1 MGIIDKGN
9 KNFMFK
15 IISKEIEWA
24 GSKLKLE
31 TGKIARQ
38 ADGAVVVTYGETVI
52 LCTVVSDKK
61 KKEGIDFLPLT
72 VHYKEMFFAAGRIP
86 GGFFKREGRSSEK
99 ETLVSRLI
107 DRPIRPLFP
116 DNYYHETQVICTV
129 LSFDNI
135 HDADILAV
143 IGTAAALAISRI
155 PFEGPVAAAKV
166 GYKDGQYI
174 LNPRIGAV
182 LADGELD
189 LVVAGT
195 VDSVLMVESEAK
207 MLSEDIM
214 LGAVNF
220 GHQQMQPVLQ
230 MINELASEAG
240 VAKTEVTAV
249 DNSKIDQAIARAV
262 EVQLRDAYKETDK
275 QARYVKIDA
284 AKKEAAAV
292 LADLG
297 AEDPVI
303 NVAFKHLQQHI
314 VRRQIVDLGK
324 RIDGRGVADIR
335 AIECEVSFL
344 PRVHGS
350 ALFTRGETQVV
361 AGTTLGSGSDEQMID
376 ALEGESK
383 ESFMLH
389 YNFPPYSV
397 GEATPSR
404 APGRREIGHGKL
416 AWRAIH
422 QVLPTKAEFPYTIR
436 VVSEVTESNGSSSMA
451 TVCGSILSL
460 MDAGVPIK
468 APVAGIAMGLI
479 LEPDKYVVISDILGD
494 EDHLGDM
501 DFKVAGTETGIT
513 ALQMDIKVRGISSE
527 IMKIALAQAK
537 DGRMH
542 ILGKMNAALNTPRT
556 AVNEY
561 APSIITIKVSKDKI
575 RELIGPGGKVIKGI
589 CEETKAKV
597 DIDDNGVVTI
607 SSLGLEQGLKAQ
619 KMIEDIAMDPEV
631 NKIYQGKVVKIMEFG
646 AFVNIM
652 PGRDGFLHVS
662 EIANEKVANVTDVL
676 KESDQIWV
684 KVVGF
689 DQRGKVKLSMKVV
702 NQANGEELGGS
713 VAVNNNEA
721 SGEYKPNRGPK
732 PSGNNG
738 GGNKRNNPAP
748 AAPRNKAPE
757 PQPAEKRKYFS

>member
-1 MGIIDKGN
+1 
-9 KNFMFK
+9 MFK

-24 GSKLKLE
+24 GSKLKIE
-31 TGKIARQ
+31 TGKVARQ
-38 ADGAVVVTYGETVI
+38 ADGAVVVSYGETVI

-129 LSFDNI
+129 ISFDNI

-155 PFEGPVAAAKV
+155 PFQGPVAAAKV
-166 GYKDGQYI
+166 GYKNGQYI

-182 LADGELD
+182 LSEGELD
-189 LVVAGT
+189 LIVAGT

-207 MLSEDIM
+207 MLSEEIM

-230 MINELASEAG
+230 MINELAAEAG
-240 VAKTEVTAV
+240 VAKTEITVV
-249 DNSKIDQAIARAV
+249 DNSKV
-262 EVQLRDAYKETDK
+262 EQELTKVIEHSLRDAYKETDK
-275 QARYVKIDA
+275 QARYIKIDA
-284 AKKEAAAV
+284 AKKQAV
-292 LADLG
+292 ATLLDLG
-297 AEDPVI
+297 AQEPEI

-314 VRRQIVDLGK
+314 VRRQIVDQGI

-335 AIECEVSFL
+335 NIECEVSFL

-350 ALFTRGETQVV
+350 ALFTRGETQVI

-376 ALEGESK
+376 GLEGDSK
-383 ESFMLH
+383 EGFMLH

-422 QVLPTKAEFPYTIR
+422 QVLPSKAEFPYTIR

-451 TVCGSILSL
+451 TVCGGILSL

-479 LEPDKYVVISDILGD
+479 LEKDKYVVISDILGD

-501 DFKVAGTETGIT
+501 DFKVAGTEAGIT

-527 IMKIALAQAK
+527 IMQIALAQAK

-542 ILGKMNAALNTPRT
+542 ILGKMHIALNTPRES
-556 AVNEY
+556 VNEY
-561 APSIITIKVSKDKI
+561 APSIITMKINKDKI
-575 RELIGPGGKVIKGI
+575 RELIGPGGKMIKSI
-589 CEETKAKV
+589 CEISKAKV
-597 DIDDNGVVTI
+597 DIDDNGTVTI
-607 SSLGLEQGLKAQ
+607 SSLGLENGLKAQ
-619 KMIEDIAMDPEV
+619 KLIEEIAIEPEV
-631 NKIYQGKVVKIMEFG
+631 NKIYHGKVVKIMEFG
-646 AFVNIM
+646 AFINIM
-652 PGRDGFLHVS
+652 SGKDGFLHIS
-662 EIANEKVANVTDVL
+662 EIANEKVNDINDVL
-676 KESDQIWV
+676 KEDNQVWV

-689 DQRGKVKLSMKVV
+689 DQRGKVKLSMKIVD
-702 NQANGEELGGS
+702 QSTGESLGADVESSG
-713 VAVNNNEA
+713 NE
-721 SGEYKPNRGPK
+721 SRPSTSPNRGPR
-732 PSGNNG
+732 PQ
-738 GGNKRNNPAP
+738 NKRPSAPSSNNERVA
-748 AAPRNKAPE
+748 E
-757 PQPAEKRKYFS
+757 PPKAEKRKYFG

>member
-1 MGIIDKGN
+1 
-9 KNFMFK
+9 MFN

-24 GSKLKLE
+24 GSKLKIE

-38 ADGAVVVTYGETVI
+38 ADGAVMISYGETVV

-72 VHYKEMFFAAGRIP
+72 VHYKEMYFAAGRIP
-86 GGFFKREGRSSEK
+86 GGFFKREGRATEK

-129 LSFDNI
+129 VSFDNI

-155 PFEGPVAAAKV
+155 PFDGPVAAAKV

-174 LNPRIGAV
+174 LNPRIGTV
-182 LADGELD
+182 LSEGELD

-195 VDSVLMVESEAK
+195 KDSVLMVESEAK
-207 MLSEDIM
+207 MLSEEIM

-220 GHQQMQPVLQ
+220 GHQQMQPVLK
-230 MINELASEAG
+230 MIDELAAQAG
-240 VAKTEVTAV
+240 VAKTEVLAV
-249 DNSKIDQAIARAV
+249 DNSKIEQELAKVIEPA
-262 EVQLRDAYKETDK
+262 LREAYQETDK
-275 QARYVKIDA
+275 QARYLKIDA
-284 AKKEAAAV
+284 AKKQGTAV
-292 LADLG
+292 LLDLG
-297 AEDPVI
+297 AQEPEI

-335 AIECEVSFL
+335 NIECEVSFL

-350 ALFTRGETQVV
+350 ALFTRGETQVI
-361 AGTTLGSGSDEQMID
+361 AGTTLGSGTDEQMID
-376 ALEGESK
+376 GLEGDSK
-383 ESFMLH
+383 EGFMLH

-451 TVCGSILSL
+451 TVCGGILSL

-479 LEPDKYVVISDILGD
+479 LEKDKYVVISDILGD

-501 DFKVAGTETGIT
+501 DFKVAGTEAGIT

-527 IMKIALAQAK
+527 IMQIALAQAK
-537 DGRMH
+537 GGRMH
-542 ILGKMNAALNTPRT
+542 ILGKMQAALNTPRE
-556 AVNEY
+556 AVNAY
-561 APSIITIKVSKDKI
+561 APSMITMKINKDKI
-575 RELIGPGGKVIKGI
+575 RELIGPGGKMIKSI
-589 CEETKAKV
+589 CEASKAKV
-597 DIDDNGVVTI
+597 DIDDNGTVTI
-607 SSLGLEQGLKAQ
+607 SSLGLENGIKAQ
-619 KMIEDIAMDPEV
+619 KMIEEIAMDPEI
-631 NKIYQGKVVKIMEFG
+631 NKIYHGKIVKLMEFG

-652 PGRDGFLHVS
+652 NGKDGFLHIS
-662 EIANEKVANVTDVL
+662 EIANEKVANINDVL
-676 KESDQIWV
+676 KEESQVWV
-684 KVVGF
+684 KVIGF

-702 NQANGEELGGS
+702 NQTTGESLSADIEQPS
-713 VAVNNNEA
+713 VSESRPSN
-721 SGEYKPNRGPK
+721 PNKGPR
-732 PSGNNG
+732 PQ
-738 GGNKRNNPAP
+738 NKKPAP
-748 AAPRNKAPE
+748 AQEKAPE
-757 PQPAEKRKYFS
+757 APKAEKRKYFG

>member
-1 MGIIDKGN
+1 
-9 KNFMFK
+9 MFN

-24 GSKLKLE
+24 GSKLKIE

-38 ADGAVVVTYGETVI
+38 ADGAVMITYGETVV

-86 GGFFKREGRSSEK
+86 GGFFKREGRASEK

-129 LSFDNI
+129 VSFDNI
-135 HDADILAV
+135 HDSDILAV

-155 PFEGPVAAAKV
+155 PFMGPVAAAKV

-174 LNPRIGAV
+174 LNPKIGSI
-182 LADGELD
+182 LSEGELD

-195 VDSVLMVESEAK
+195 SDSVLMVESEAK
-207 MLSEDIM
+207 MLSEEIM

-220 GHQQMQPVLQ
+220 GHQHMQPVLQ
-230 MINELASEAG
+230 MINELAAEAG
-240 VAKTEVTAV
+240 VAKTEIISADT
-249 DNSKIDQAIARAV
+249 SKIDQAITEAV
-262 EVQLRDAYKETDK
+262 DSHLRDAYKETDK
-275 QARYVKIDA
+275 QARYIKIDA
-284 AKKEAAAV
+284 AKKQAITSLV
-292 LADLG
+292 DLG
-297 AEDPVI
+297 AQESEV

-314 VRRQIVDLGK
+314 VRRQIVETGK
-324 RIDGRGVADIR
+324 RIDGRGVTDIR
-335 AIECEVSFL
+335 DINCEVSFL

-350 ALFTRGETQVV
+350 ALFTRGETQVI
-361 AGTTLGSGSDEQMID
+361 AATTLGAGTDEQMID
-376 ALEGESK
+376 GLEGDSK
-383 ESFMLH
+383 EGFMLH

-451 TVCGSILSL
+451 TVCGGVLSL

-479 LEPDKYVVISDILGD
+479 LEKDKYVVLSDILGD

-501 DFKVAGTETGIT
+501 DFKVAGTAEGIT

-527 IMKIALAQAK
+527 IMQVALEQAK
-537 DGRMH
+537 AGRMH
-542 ILGKMNAALNTPRT
+542 ILDKMQVALNTPRT
-556 AVNEY
+556 TINEY
-561 APSIITIKVSKDKI
+561 APSIITIKISKDKI

-589 CEETKAKV
+589 CEETKAKI

-607 SSLGLEQGLKAQ
+607 ASMGLEAGRKAV
-619 KMIEDIAMDPEV
+619 KMVEDIALEPEV
-631 NKIYQGKVVKIMEFG
+631 NNIYHGKVVKLMEFG
-646 AFVNIM
+646 AFVNVM
-652 PGRDGFLHVS
+652 SGKDGFLHIS
-662 EIANEKVANVTDVL
+662 EISNEKVANINDAL
-676 KESDQIWV
+676 KENDLVYV
-684 KVVGF
+684 KVIGF

-702 NQANGEELGGS
+702 DQQTGEGIGGDVVEEKQHKAES
-713 VAVNNNEA
+713 SEKSNFHKKHKSPEKRHSHSNNHA
-721 SGEYKPNRGPK
+721 PK
-732 PSGNNG
+732 E
-738 GGNKRNNPAP
+738 
-748 AAPRNKAPE
+748 PE
-757 PQPAEKRKYFS
+757 PVKADKRKYFS

>member
-1 MGIIDKGN
+1 
-9 KNFMFK
+9 MFK

-24 GSKLKLE
+24 GSKLKIE

-38 ADGAVVVTYGETVI
+38 ADGAVVVTYGETII

-155 PFEGPVAAAKV
+155 PFGGPVAAAKV
-166 GYKDGQYI
+166 GYKEGQYI
-174 LNPRIGAV
+174 LNPRIGTS
-182 LADGELD
+182 LAEGELD

-207 MLSEDIM
+207 MLSEEIM

-230 MINELASEAG
+230 MINELAAEAG
-240 VAKTEVTAV
+240 VAKTEVIAA
-249 DNSKIDQAIARAV
+249 DHSKIDKEIAKAIDT
-262 EVQLRDAYKETDK
+262 QLRDAYKETDK
-275 QARYVKIDA
+275 QARYIKVDA
-284 AKKEAAAV
+284 AKKEAVAI
-292 LADLG
+292 LLDLG
-297 AEDPVI
+297 AEEPAI

-324 RIDGRGVADIR
+324 RIDGRGVADVR

-383 ESFMLH
+383 EKFMLH
-389 YNFPPYSV
+389 YNFPAYSV

-404 APGRREIGHGKL
+404 GPGRREIGHGKL

-501 DFKVAGTETGIT
+501 DFKVAGTEAGIT

-527 IMKIALAQAK
+527 IMKVALAQAK

-542 ILGKMNAALNTPRT
+542 ILSKMNAALNTPRT

-631 NKIYQGKVVKIMEFG
+631 NKVYHGKVVKIMEFG
-646 AFVNIM
+646 AFVNVM

-662 EIANEKVANVTDVL
+662 EIANEKVASVSDVL
-676 KESDQIWV
+676 KDSDQVWV

-702 NQANGEELGGS
+702 NQENGEDLGGS
-713 VAVNNNEA
+713 VAVSNSEASSEPRPARGPRPAGGNNN
-721 SGEYKPNRGPK
+721 KRPN
-732 PSGNNG
+732 SS
-738 GGNKRNNPAP
+738 PA

>member
-1 MGIIDKGN
+1 
-9 KNFMFK
+9 MFK

-24 GSKLKLE
+24 GSKLKIE

-38 ADGAVVVTYGETVI
+38 ADGAVMVTYGETVI

-72 VHYKEMFFAAGRIP
+72 VHYKEMYFAAGRIP
-86 GGFFKREGRSSEK
+86 GGFFKREGRATEK

-143 IGTAAALAISRI
+143 IGTSAALAISRI
-155 PFEGPVAAAKV
+155 PFQGPVAASKV

-174 LNPRIGAV
+174 LNPRIGQV
-182 LADGELD
+182 LSEGELD

-195 VDSVLMVESEAK
+195 KDSVLMVESEAK
-207 MLSEDIM
+207 MLSEEIM

-220 GHQQMQPVLQ
+220 GHQAMQPVLQ
-230 MINELASEAG
+230 MIEELAKEAG
-240 VAKTEVTAV
+240 VAKTEIIAADHSQVEKAVVKAV
-249 DNSKIDQAIARAV
+249 DGL
-262 EVQLRDAYKETDK
+262 LRDAYKETDK
-275 QARYVKIDA
+275 QARYLKIDA
-284 AKKEAAAV
+284 AKKEAAAA

-297 AEDPVI
+297 AQDPEI

-314 VRRQIVDLGK
+314 VRRQIVEQGI
-324 RIDGRGVADIR
+324 RIDGRGVADVRQIQ
-335 AIECEVSFL
+335 AEVSFL

-361 AGTTLGSGSDEQMID
+361 AAATLGSGSDEQLID
-376 ALEGESK
+376 GLEGDSK
-383 ESFMLH
+383 ERFMLH

-422 QVLPTKAEFPYTIR
+422 QVLPSKAEFPYTLR
-436 VVSEVTESNGSSSMA
+436 VVAEVTESNGSSSMA
-451 TVCGSILSL
+451 TVCGGILSL

-479 LEPDKYVVISDILGD
+479 LEKDKYVVISDILGD

-501 DFKVAGTETGIT
+501 DFKVAGTKDGIT

-527 IMKIALAQAK
+527 IMQVALAQAK
-537 DGRMH
+537 EGRMH
-542 ILGKMNAALNTPRT
+542 ILGKMQEALNTPRT
-556 AVNEY
+556 TLNEY
-561 APSIITIKVSKDKI
+561 APSIITMKVSKDKI

-589 CEETKAKV
+589 CEESKAKV
-597 DIDDNGVVTI
+597 DIDDNGTVTI
-607 SSLGLEQGLKAQ
+607 SSLGLENGRKAQ
-619 KMIEDIAMDPEV
+619 KMIEEIALEPEV
-631 NKIYQGKVVKIMEFG
+631 NTIYYGKIVKLMEFG
-646 AFVNIM
+646 AFINLM
-652 PGRDGFLHVS
+652 GSRDGFLHIS
-662 EIANEKVANVTDVL
+662 EIANEKIANINDAL
-676 KESDQIWV
+676 KEGNQVWV
-684 KVVGF
+684 KVIGF
-689 DQRGKVKLSMKVV
+689 DQRGKVKLSMKIV
-702 NQANGEELGGS
+702 NQETGESLGDLEVKES
-713 VAVNNNEA
+713 SSERPNKEA
-721 SGEYKPNRGPK
+721 R
-732 PSGNNG
+732 PSNS
-738 GGNKRNNPAP
+738 GNKRQGNSPS
-748 AAPRNKAPE
+748 RNKEKEPE
-757 PQPAEKRKYFS
+757 AQQPKTEKRKYFS